1 MALSFIQ
8 GRYLPNPATCISCGS
23 TGKDSIDTGRS
34 EPMSGAI
41 LICVECYKWAALNFI
56 QLGLMSSLDHE
67 IQLNQVQESLDR
79 GARID
84 PAFDQLATDFD
95 IILSRARDRVSAS
108 SRPDINDVS
117 LQLTAG
123 TELTDIR
130 STVRIREEPVQ
141 QVLFSVRELLEVA
154 PNQ

>member
-56 QLGLMSSLDHE
+56 QLGLMSSLNH
-67 IQLNQVQESLDR
+67 VQESLDR